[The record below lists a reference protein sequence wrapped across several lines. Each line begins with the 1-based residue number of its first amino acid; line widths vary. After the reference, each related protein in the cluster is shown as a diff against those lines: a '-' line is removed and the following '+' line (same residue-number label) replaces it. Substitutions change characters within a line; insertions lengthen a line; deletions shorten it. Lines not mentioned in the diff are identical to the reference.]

1 MMKSEFRKLNWA
13 KLFQTDHSR
22 PLFLLFLFFNTIQLT
37 VNKCSTKIC
46 LCLDSNRG
54 PLVLEATALPIEPQP
69 LPQLFKTL
77 AR

>member
-37 VNKCSTKIC
+37 VNKC
-46 LCLDSNRG
+46 LDSNRG